1 MGDRIT
7 NPSTREGLPLPGG
20 RAGELCGEKVDPCQ
34 PLRHSCVLDSSLL
47 PRPDPLQAMGSQEG
61 LWDAACSRFCPLAIF
76 MASDVMVA
84 ARLPAVFL
92 PFFPESEFPFPISL
106 SRFKGKY

>member
-7 NPSTREGLPLPGG
+7 NPSTWEGLPLPGG

-34 PLRHSCVLDSSLL
+34 PLRHSCVLDGSLL
-47 PRPDPLQAMGSQEG
+47 PRPDPLQEG
-61 LWDAACSRFCPLAIF
+61 LWGTVCSRFCPLAIF
-76 MASDVMVA
+76 MASDAMVT

-92 PFFPESEFPFPISL
+92 PYFPESEFSFPI
-106 SRFKGKY
+106 